1 MMYGNA
7 WGNSPAAFM
16 LGGGFGA
23 IGAWIGA
30 LLVPF
35 IIWSLV
41 WKGWALWR
49 AAKNDSKVWFIVLLI
64 LNTLGILEILYI
76 FVFGKQ
82 KRAQAARTSSR
93 SRSRK

>member
-7 WGNSPAAFM
+7 WNATPAYMFNGWGLA
-16 LGGGFGA
+16 GA
-23 IGAWIGA
+23 MGAWLGI

-35 IIWSLV
+35 ILWSIF

-49 AAKNDSKVWFIVLLI
+49 AAKNDSQVWFIVLLI
-64 LNTLGILEILYI
+64 VNTLGILDILYI

-82 KRAQAARTSSR
+82 KR
-93 SRSRK
+93 SRK